1 MYNNTNICLFTQS
14 DEVMQLKNQI
24 NSQAQEAHEKIVS
37 MQEEEREKFQ
47 QYMEKR
53 LNQITESFAELTADV
68 TEEEKAEI
76 REQMEA
82 GSNALDSDDW

>member
-1 MYNNTNICLFTQS
+1 M
-14 DEVMQLKNQI
+14 
-24 NSQAQEAHEKIVS
+24 
-37 MQEEEREKFQ
+37 ER
-47 QYMEKR
+47 R